1 MKRWDC
7 QMNTEIFGNSSKW
20 FWFFF
25 MVNQNLKED
34 SLSTSNFLL
43 KTSKQNLWLHF
54 KELNTTWI
62 FQNLAL
68 ISNELIKSI
77 KEAHCRYQDELEKQ
91 RKQKQESQKSL
102 SARLLPMKSMHS
114 KRNTLNWYLKSRC
127 FVQMQIYL
135 LLKQKSFMAFVISHN
150 RTNRKNLLTRSKKK
164 WWNYKKRRKTSARSV
179 KKMLFVYKFICR
191 VIV

>member
-7 QMNTEIFGNSSKW
+7 QMNTEIFGISSQC

-25 MVNQNLKED
+25 MVSQNLKED

-77 KEAHCRYQDELEKQ
+77 KEAHCRYEDELEKQ

-102 SARLLPMKSMHS
+102 KCKIVANEINALKEKH
-114 KRNTLNWYLKSRC
+114 WYLKLRC

>member
-1 MKRWDC
+1 
-7 QMNTEIFGNSSKW
+7 
-20 FWFFF
+20 

-77 KEAHCRYQDELEKQ
+77 KEAHCRYEDELEKQ

-102 SARLLPMKSMHS
+102 KCKIVANEINALKEKHIKLISEIEMLCADADLLAVKAEKLHGFC
-114 KRNTLNWYLKSRC
+114 YLTQSN
-127 FVQMQIYL
+127 
-135 LLKQKSFMAFVISHN
+135 KQKKLADKKQKEMM
-150 RTNRKNLLTRSKKK
+150 KLQKMEENLSKK
-164 WWNYKKRRKTSARSV
+164 
-179 KKMLFVYKFICR
+179 C
-191 VIV
+191 